1 MTEGTR
7 EHGRVIGGMSTRA
20 STSATTLRGRWLLLA
35 RVTWALIAVS
45 ALGLFVA
52 SIPAYV
58 SNITEF
64 GQADW
69 MGAPV
74 EAPAALVLALDLL
87 GVLASV
93 TAALV
98 CLTLGIVLFWRRSD
112 DWMVVFTSAYLL
124 LYGTIMA
131 GPLEWA
137 LNFSTLAVDVLQ
149 PLLLTTPTVALIVLF
164 PDGRFVPRWTRWL
177 VLSSIAL
184 VAAIFYLPL
193 AYWGVFM
200 VAILLSAICAQVYRY
215 RRVSTPTGRQQT
227 KWVLFGFLLW
237 WLLIM
242 VLGVPY
248 TIELNLP
255 PDNPLPW
262 WTLVSSTGWWLTLTI
277 VPLSLSIA
285 VLKYRLYDID
295 IIINRALV
303 YAALTAMLAAGYIGT
318 IMALQGLSS
327 LLFQVPF
334 RAVFG
339 QKSTLAT
346 IAATLAIA
354 ALFNPLRRRIQD
366 FVDRRF
372 YRRKYDAAKTLE
384 GFSMKLRD
392 ETDLEALSDDLVGV
406 VRETVQPTHVSLWLL
421 PPADTGMRGK
431 SSG

>member
-1 MTEGTR
+1 
-7 EHGRVIGGMSTRA
+7 
-20 STSATTLRGRWLLLA
+20 
-35 RVTWALIAVS
+35 
-45 ALGLFVA
+45 
-52 SIPAYV
+52 
-58 SNITEF
+58 
-64 GQADW
+64 
-69 MGAPV
+69 
-74 EAPAALVLALDLL
+74 
-87 GVLASV
+87 
-93 TAALV
+93 
-98 CLTLGIVLFWRRSD
+98 
-112 DWMVVFTSAYLL
+112 MVVFTSAYLL

-131 GPLEWA
+131 GPLEWVE
-137 LNFSTLAVDVLQ
+137 NFSTLAVDVLQ

-177 VLSSIAL
+177 IVSSIAL
-184 VAAIFYLPL
+184 VAAIFYLSL
-193 AYWGVFM
+193 AYWGALM
-200 VAILLSAICAQVYRY
+200 VVILLSTMYAQVYRY

-248 TIELNLP
+248 AIELNLP
-255 PDNPLPW
+255 PGSPLPW

-295 IIINRALV
+295 IIINRAIV
-303 YAALTAMLAAGYIGT
+303 YAALTALLAAGYIGT
-318 IMALQGLSS
+318 IMALQGVSS

-354 ALFNPLRRRIQD
+354 ALFNPLRRRIQSL
-366 FVDRRF
+366 VDRRF
-372 YRRKYDAAKTLE
+372 YRRKYDAARTLE

-406 VRETVQPTHVSLWLL
+406 VRETMQPAHVSLWLRPL
-421 PPADTGMRGK
+421 PNAGHR
-431 SSG
+431 